1 MRRLDNKGFTLIEVL
16 AVVVIIGI
24 IGLISVP
31 SVISIINTGKD
42 SSYDILVKDI
52 TVAAIQLHEEVSF
65 AGTSIYHYKVFDEH
79 NDNMNTDKN
88 VKKGK
93 DINDNIIGENSIKI
107 NLQTLVSNGFLTGT
121 NNPDKINNKN
131 GKIITNPKT
140 GNDMGTCEI
149 KIIKEVDK
157 DNNYNTT
164 YKIEKVA
171 NDIDDDDEFEKKNC
185 PTSDEYNKALNN

>member
-65 AGTSIYHYKVFDEH
+65 AGTSIYQYNNDGSTGGVISASDEI
-79 NDNMNTDKN
+79 TT
-88 VKKGK
+88 
-93 DINDNIIGENSIKI
+93 

-121 NNPDKINNKN
+121 NNQDKINNKN
-131 GKIITNPKT
+131 EKIITNPKT
-140 GNDMGTCEI
+140 KEDIGECIITITKTVDTNNFNTSYEMINNSEGNT
-149 KIIKEVDK
+149 
-157 DNNYNTT
+157 
-164 YKIEKVA
+164 
-171 NDIDDDDEFEKKNC
+171 NC

>member
-65 AGTSIYHYKVFDEH
+65 AGTSIYQYN
-79 NDNMNTDKN
+79 NDGNT
-88 VKKGK
+88 G
-93 DINDNIIGENSIKI
+93 NIISILTSEVISKKEKYYTVDG

-121 NNPDKINNKN
+121 NNQDKINNEN
-131 GKIITNPKT
+131 EKIITNPKT
-140 GNDMGTCEI
+140 KDDIGDCEI
-149 KIIKEVDK
+149 TITKIVDT
-157 DNNYNTT
+157 NNFNTSYEMINNSEGNT
-164 YKIEKVA
+164 S
-171 NDIDDDDEFEKKNC
+171 C
-185 PTSDEYNKALNN
+185 PTSDEYNKALNIKQEGA